1 MTERYFAVI
10 ITQKEKVLVPD
21 VSGHHKRSKNKTKL
35 RATKDRTS
43 HLGSRG
49 GSRCMVLDLWMD
61 VLHNLTVSVLDLWHL
76 HEIHCVCV

>member
-1 MTERYFAVI
+1 MTERYIAVI
-10 ITQKEKVLVPD
+10 INQKEQVLGLD
-21 VSGHHKRSKNKTKL
+21 GRFQASGVKKKLL

-49 GSRCMVLDLWMD
+49 GSRCMVLDFWMD

-76 HEIHCVCV
+76 HQIHCVCV